1 VICASPFASKNTS
14 KLLQVALGG
23 VLSTTSILVV
33 HSSVSPDESVTVS
46 VTVFVPGVV
55 KVDWESTLLTIPQL
69 SAELLSISEA
79 VIVSV
84 PLLKKNSFPGA
95 IHFATG
101 EILSFTVIVA
111 IQVSESEL
119 SSLSITVSVTS
130 LLLPISSH
138 VKLVW
143 LKLKF
148 TLFSSVFPS

>member
-46 VTVFVPGVV
+46 VTVLVPGVV
-55 KVDWESTLLTIPQL
+55 KVDWESSLLTIPQL

-84 PLLKKNSFPGA
+84 PLLKKNSLPGA
-95 IHFATG
+95 IQFATG

-111 IQVSESEL
+111 IQVSESSFSGSVTVNSTSFSPKLEQSKESMSISKSS
-119 SSLSITVSVTS
+119 SSL
-130 LLLPISSH
+130 PE
-138 VKLVW
+138 
-143 LKLKF
+143 
-148 TLFSSVFPS
+148 

>member
-55 KVDWESTLLTIPQL
+55 KVDWESSLLTIPQL

-84 PLLKKNSFPGA
+84 PLLKKNSLPGA
-95 IHFATG
+95 IQFATG
-101 EILSFTVIVA
+101 EILSFTVMVA
-111 IQVSESEL
+111 VQVSESSFSGSVTVNSTSFSPKLEQSKESMSISKSS
-119 SSLSITVSVTS
+119 SSL
-130 LLLPISSH
+130 PE
-138 VKLVW
+138 
-143 LKLKF
+143 
-148 TLFSSVFPS
+148 